1 MNTMALPRGVYYL
14 GIGLLL
20 ALAFLVLTGAGGEQ
34 PIGRYQMEIVSR
46 NNFTD
51 IFVMDTTTGVV
62 KYVGKDEG
70 KPFEQIQGK

>member
-1 MNTMALPRGVYYL
+1 MNTIALPRGVFYL
-14 GIGLLL
+14 GAGLLL
-20 ALAFLVLTGAGGEQ
+20 ALAFLVLTGAGGDP
-34 PIGRYQMEIVSR
+34 PIGRYQMETVSR